1 MWSQAPWQK
10 RYNYFMAKRTTTEW
24 GSRSASRPS
33 RSRRLPKIVGVVLL
47 LVGVFF
53 VGRWMQKPSGDVEI
67 AQNEQVVELDTGGS
81 TSQPIEEVLSGKV
94 ISIPVS
100 SSIVLDESIVDEA
113 NIAQDTTEVAIS
125 EGALETLLEPVA
137 GTHGSG
143 TATSDV
149 TDGRF
154 QHVVVATL
162 PEPPEGYFYEGWLI
176 RSRPF
181 DFFSTGRFIQ
191 HADDLKWYLVWD
203 SPEDKRDFK
212 KVIVTLEP
220 DDGDEAPSEHVLEG
234 AY

>member
-1 MWSQAPWQK
+1 
-10 RYNYFMAKRTTTEW
+10 MAKRTTTEW
-24 GSRSASRPS
+24 GSRSAGRPG
-33 RSRRLPKIVGVVLL
+33 RSRRFPKIAGVAIL
-47 LVGVFF
+47 LVAVFF
-53 VGRWMQKPSGDVEI
+53 FGRWIQNPSSDADVVQAEP
-67 AQNEQVVELDTGGS
+67 VSELDTGGS
-81 TSQPIEEVLSGKV
+81 ASQSIEEVLSGKI

-100 SSIVLDESIVDEA
+100 NPIVLDESVVDEA
-113 NIAQDTTEVAIS
+113 NIAQDTTNVAIS
-125 EGALETLLEPVA
+125 EGALETLLEPVV

-143 TATSDV
+143 TATSEIA
-149 TDGRF
+149 DGRF
-154 QHVVVATL
+154 QHVAVATL

-203 SPEDKRDFK
+203 GPEDKRDFK

-234 AY
+234 AF